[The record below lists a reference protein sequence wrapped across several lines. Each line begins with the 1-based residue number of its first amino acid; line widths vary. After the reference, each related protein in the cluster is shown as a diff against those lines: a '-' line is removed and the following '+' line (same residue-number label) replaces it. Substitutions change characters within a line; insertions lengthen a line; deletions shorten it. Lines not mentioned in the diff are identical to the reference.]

1 MGKKIGFMGLGT
13 MGLPMAA
20 NLKKAAFEDIGYD
33 AFKGSYA
40 KARAAG
46 ITMVDTL
53 KEMAE

>member
-1 MGKKIGFMGLGT
+1 MGLGT